1 MTQEITSKPKANNSG
16 KKHKAATQTAMENVW
31 VAVGVLING
40 QIALVQQS
48 KKNKNSKESLIA
60 RIEALEESFPN
71 LFDALEKL
79 SELIFSTHP
88 GGRPSNQHFDM
99 AYELLKKN
107 YIATKKIMKAKELC
121 RAVCVEVWGD
131 KNHTTEDGVEFFPE
145 RKAQQ
150 CIWLFKVSLPHED
163 FGHN

>member
-1 MTQEITSKPKANNSG
+1 MNQEITSKLKANNSG

-40 QIALVQQS
+40 QIALAQQS
-48 KKNKNSKESLIA
+48 KKNENSKGFLIA
-60 RIEALEESFPN
+60 RIEALGESLPN
-71 LFDALEKL
+71 LFDSLEKL
-79 SELIFSTHP
+79 SELIFSSHP
-88 GGRPSNQHFDM
+88 GGRPSNPYFNI
-99 AYELLKKN
+99 AYKLLKKN

-121 RAVCVEVWGD
+121 RAVCVEVCGD
-131 KNHTTEDGVEFFPE
+131 KNHTTEDGVELFPE

>member
-88 GGRPSNQHFDM
+88 GGRPSNPYFNM
-99 AYELLKKN
+99 AYKLLKKN

-121 RAVCVEVWGD
+121 RAVCVEVCGD
-131 KNHTTEDGVEFFPE
+131 KNHTTEDGVELFPE
-145 RKAQQ
+145 RNARE

-163 FGHN
+163 FCHN

>member
-16 KKHKAATQTAMENVW
+16 KKHKASTQTAMENVW

-40 QIALVQQS
+40 QIALAHQS
-48 KKNKNSKESLIA
+48 KKNENSKEFLIA
-60 RIEALEESFPN
+60 RIEALGESLPN
-71 LFDALEKL
+71 LFDSLEKL

-88 GGRPSNQHFDM
+88 GGRPSNPYFNI
-99 AYELLKKN
+99 AYKLLKKN

-121 RAVCVEVWGD
+121 RAVCVEVCGD

-145 RKAQQ
+145 RNARQ
-150 CIWLFKVSLPHED
+150 CIWLFKVSLPYED
-163 FGHN
+163 FSHN